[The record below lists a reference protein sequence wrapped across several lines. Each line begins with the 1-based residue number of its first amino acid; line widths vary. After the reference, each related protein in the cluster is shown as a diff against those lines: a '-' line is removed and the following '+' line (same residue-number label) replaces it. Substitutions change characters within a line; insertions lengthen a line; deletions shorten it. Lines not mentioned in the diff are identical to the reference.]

1 MPLTG
6 PHVACPSPRQ
16 RAAGQALHVPS
27 RVVSPLDTARTEP
40 GHGPRGDCRA
50 CLACPAAIPSSLV
63 THGRFALPAP
73 PGRER
78 EGSDACR
85 YPAQQSSW
93 PSAFAVWRTCPCH
106 VFTGRTRRQ
115 ITRSSKSARSGA
127 AATGAAHLSN
137 AIAKCGHC
145 RAFIGAP
152 VSGGR
157 HRNHCPLCL
166 YSRHVDGKT
175 PGDRASS
182 CRSLMAPVG
191 TFFRRNGEQ
200 VIVHRCL
207 GCGFERHCRVAADD
221 NMVACLQLPLLDP
234 RPSASEEDASVDE
247 AIA

>member
-1 MPLTG
+1 LFIRLCCLEDIPVPRIHWEDEEADLDAFEKLSIRRSRHRDG
-6 PHVACPSPRQ
+6 ALKQSDRQ
-16 RAAGQALHVPS
+16 RSGRRRRSDPQA
-27 RVVSPLDTARTEP
+27 
-40 GHGPRGDCRA
+40 
-50 CLACPAAIPSSLV
+50 
-63 THGRFALPAP
+63 F
-73 PGRER
+73 
-78 EGSDACR
+78 
-85 YPAQQSSW
+85 
-93 PSAFAVWRTCPCH
+93 
-106 VFTGRTRRQ
+106 
-115 ITRSSKSARSGA
+115 
-127 AATGAAHLSN
+127 
-137 AIAKCGHC
+137 KCGHC

-166 YSRHVDGKT
+166 YSRHVDGKK

-182 CRSLMAPVG
+182 CRSLMAPAG

-234 RPSASEEDASVDE
+234 RPMASEEDASVDE